1 VEAVYRQ
8 EGWWVDRQVVGLLRL
23 VCWWSTDDGCMA
35 QTRARWYDGDTPVV
49 EPNEINRL
57 TSGKAILTSK
67 LTP

>member
-1 VEAVYRQ
+1 
-8 EGWWVDRQVVGLLRL
+8 VGLLRL
-23 VCWWSTDDGCMA
+23 VCWWSTDDGCIA